1 MTVQSSWQNG
11 NTKAAMLEM
20 SDGALIEIFDFGT
33 SEPEERPRWLHLAV
47 IVDDVDAVYE
57 KALQC
62 GAATDRPPFDVPDFK
77 GPGTNLR
84 LAFVK
89 GPDGE
94 LIELYQE
101 DQ

>member
-1 MTVQSSWQNG
+1 
-11 NTKAAMLEM
+11 MLEM
-20 SDGALIEIFDFGT
+20 ADGALIEIFDFGT
-33 SEPEERPRWLHLAV
+33 AEPEKRPRWLHLAV

-62 GAATDRPPFDVPDFK
+62 GATTDRSPFDVPDFK

-94 LIELYQE
+94 LIELYHEEQ
-101 DQ
+101 